1 MACIKPKPSVHPK
14 FVSGLLHL
22 QLSQTVEDTNSPGVI
37 IWGPDTN
44 EMASDGAVSVEP
56 SVSWVLFSPQTGLLD
71 KEVAAGRA
79 WDSVEGFKM
88 TLWAVAR
95 APGKWVRRARFCSKY

>member
-1 MACIKPKPSVHPK
+1 MNIMACIKPKPSVHPK

-44 EMASDGAVSVEP
+44 EVASDGAVSVEP
-56 SVSWVLFSPQTGLLD
+56 SVS
-71 KEVAAGRA
+71 
-79 WDSVEGFKM
+79 
-88 TLWAVAR
+88 
-95 APGKWVRRARFCSKY
+95 